1 MNNLSTATSVTG
13 GILLGIIL
21 LVIGIII
28 WFVFLMLKKRK
39 KSISPKHGGK
49 SSYVVGG
56 IGLVITVV
64 SLIAMLVTGTTS
76 GVGTIL
82 STMKSDSKAIC
93 DGKMYV
99 KTDFTYNGNNDYKL
113 SKAEGVI
120 SGASDLNTLKGY
132 SEYKILV
139 SLNTNISGVIFV
151 EEDSERSFEEK
162 YTDYDNFKCGAVF
175 DTKDKKMSTNESDI
189 STSLFEKVISMDN
202 YKEVDKDKI
211 SYVDKIDTKQNCTF
225 WGTSDD
231 ELVTSQVKLFPKDKN
246 KKYIRVVD
254 SKYYEL
260 DDSLTK
266 TVDRYFK

>member
-1 MNNLSTATSVTG
+1 M
-13 GILLGIIL
+13 
-21 LVIGIII
+21 
-28 WFVFLMLKKRK
+28 
-39 KSISPKHGGK
+39 
-49 SSYVVGG
+49 
-56 IGLVITVV
+56 
-64 SLIAMLVTGTTS
+64 
-76 GVGTIL
+76 
-82 STMKSDSKAIC
+82 
-93 DGKMYV
+93 
-99 KTDFTYNGNNDYKL
+99 
-113 SKAEGVI
+113 
-120 SGASDLNTLKGY
+120 NTLKGY

-162 YTDYDNFKCGAVF
+162 YTDYDNFKCGVVF